1 MTGIIDTDALQKLGV
16 SSAAVVN
23 KKKNDE
29 LLQEDFLKLMT
40 AQLKN
45 QDPFK
50 PMESGDFLGQIA
62 QFGTVSGI
70 KDLQQSF
77 NSFAG
82 SLTSNQALQAS
93 MLVGRSVSVLS
104 DTAQLNP
111 GGNVTGTIE
120 LPASTG
126 ALSLEVVDERGQTVR
141 QINFGARAAGSLG
154 FTWDGMTDKGV
165 AAIPGTYTIRASAR
179 VDGDIKALDTYMENR
194 VESVT
199 LGKLGS
205 GPTLNVAGVGPISF
219 DDVKQI
225 K

>member
-1 MTGIIDTDALQKLGV
+1 MTGTIDTETLQRLGLASTAP
-16 SSAAVVN
+16 SSN
-23 KKKNDE
+23 KKNDE

-50 PMESGDFLGQIA
+50 PMESGEFLGQIA

-77 NSFAG
+77 SDFAG

-104 DTAQLNP
+104 NRAQLNP
-111 GGNVTGTIE
+111 GSTINGTIE
-120 LPASTG
+120 LPQSTG
-126 ALSLEVVDERGQTVR
+126 SLNVEIVSESGQTVR
-141 QINFGARAAGSLG
+141 QFNYGARAAGSLD
-154 FTWDGMTDKGV
+154 FTWDGLTDQGV
-165 AAIPGTYTIRASAR
+165 EAIPGNYTIRATAR
-179 VDGDIKALDTYMENR
+179 MNGEAQALDTYMENR

-219 DDVKQI
+219 EEVQQI